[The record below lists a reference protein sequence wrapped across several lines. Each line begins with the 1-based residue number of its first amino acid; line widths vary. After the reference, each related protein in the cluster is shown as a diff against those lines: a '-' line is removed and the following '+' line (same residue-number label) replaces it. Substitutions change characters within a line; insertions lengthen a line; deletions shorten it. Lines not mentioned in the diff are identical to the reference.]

1 VSVLPFLSQSSRG
14 WGSATA
20 LEVKKKVHR
29 KIIGVQKMVVEWVD
43 QRMTAHQMIIEQ
55 S

>member
-1 VSVLPFLSQSSRG
+1 MVDGCKNIGLL
-14 WGSATA
+14 
-20 LEVKKKVHR
+20 HR